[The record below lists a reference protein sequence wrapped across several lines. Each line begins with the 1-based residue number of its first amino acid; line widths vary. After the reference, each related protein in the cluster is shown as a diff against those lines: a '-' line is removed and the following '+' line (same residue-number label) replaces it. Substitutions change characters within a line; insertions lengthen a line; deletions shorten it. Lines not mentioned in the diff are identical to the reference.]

1 MHSVTAQPL
10 DDPFYYL
17 NNFSRVLD
25 WLAPRYGDLFN
36 DEELRFLADFR
47 GLPKN
52 SQALLVRMV
61 MRKGPLY
68 RASKLRYAEIGSTID
83 AAAPLLAL
91 GWVDDQQPL
100 GLEQLFEVLVKPEI
114 VTCFAPLLEQ
124 PRASKPDLLAAL
136 LPHCTQVQA
145 WQQWCPT
152 LDDHLYVL
160 KVRPLCDRLRLLFFG
175 NLYQDWTEFV
185 LADLGLL
192 RYESVE
198 LGAESRALRCRED
211 LETYLVLHASSE
223 AFEAGVDVNLILDQV
238 NAARSANSW
247 LERRRGKLLFQLG
260 QYCER
265 SAQWDTALAIYQDCL
280 HPEARLRAVRV
291 LERSD
296 RFEAAMAL
304 ACSVEQAPH
313 HAAEAQQLQRIMPRL
328 RRKLGLAAAAQPC
341 QAPILRI
348 DLTLPYPF
356 EGCSVEQAVLMHLNE
371 EQGTVHYVENTLL
384 NSLFGLLCWPA
395 IFAPV
400 PGAFFHPFQSG
411 PADLHDA
418 EFRLRRAEL
427 FTACLAQLDDGSYKA
442 SIRERYQDKWGVQ
455 SPFVYWADLSPTLLE
470 EALLCLPAEHLKHCF
485 ERLLGDIKANRAGMP
500 DLIQFWPEQG
510 LYRMIE
516 VKGPGDRLQDNQ
528 LRWIEF
534 CSQQDMPVTVC
545 YVQWAAPPA

>member
-1 MHSVTAQPL
+1 MTVQPL

-25 WLAPRYGDLFN
+25 WLEPRYGDVLN
-36 DEELRFLADFR
+36 DEEQRFLTDFR
-47 GLPKN
+47 GLSKA

-68 RASKLRYAEIGSTID
+68 RASKLNYAEIGCTIE

-91 GWVDDQQPL
+91 GRLDDRQPL
-100 GLEQLFEVLVKPEI
+100 SLEQLFEVLVKPEI
-114 VTCFAPLLEQ
+114 ASCFAPLLAH

-136 LPHCTQVQA
+136 LPQCTQVQA

-152 LDDHLYVL
+152 LDDQLYVL

-192 RYESVE
+192 RYETVE
-198 LGAESRALRCRED
+198 LGAESRALRCRAD
-211 LETYLVLHASSE
+211 LEAYLALHASGE
-223 AFEAGVDVNLILDQV
+223 AFEAGVEVGLVLDQV
-238 NAARSANSW
+238 NAARSANPW
-247 LERRRGKLLFQLG
+247 LERRRGKLLFHLG
-260 QYCER
+260 QHCER
-265 SAQWDTALAIYQDCL
+265 SAQWDTALAIYQDCP

-291 LERSD
+291 LERSE
-296 RFEAAMAL
+296 RIEAAMVL
-304 ACSVEQAPH
+304 ACTVEQAPFN
-313 HAAEAQQLQRIMPRL
+313 AAETQQLQRIMPRL
-328 RRKLGLAAAAQPC
+328 RRKLGLAAAAKPC
-341 QAPILRI
+341 QAPVLRI
-348 DLTLPYPF
+348 DLTLPYPP
-356 EGCSVEQAVLMHLNE
+356 EGCSVEHAVLMHLNE
-371 EQGTVHYVENTLL
+371 AQGAVHYVENTLL

-395 IFAPV
+395 IFAPL
-400 PGAFFHPFQSG
+400 PGAFFNPFQSG

-427 FTACLAQLDDGSYKA
+427 FAGCLAQLDDGSYKA
-442 SIRERYQDKWGVQ
+442 TIRQRYQDKFGLQ
-455 SPFVYWADLSPTLLE
+455 SPFVFWGDLSPALLE
-470 EALLCLPAEHLKHCF
+470 EALLCLPTAHLKHCF

-500 DLIQFWPEQG
+500 DLIQFWPQQG
-510 LYRMIE
+510 RYRMIE

-534 CSQQDMPVTVC
+534 CSQHDMPVTVC
-545 YVQWAAPPA
+545 YVQWAEPGA